1 MQTLTLIIDKR
12 RELPAKYKKLLESS
26 TDVIIEKDIL
36 SAMKVIQSL
45 EPDLII
51 ISGDDL
57 SEDCRKIRALT
68 YNMRPIIVGMSKSAE
83 LDDKLRVLD
92 AGADD
97 FISEPV
103 NPDEFKARIQAHLRR
118 EYESNLD
125 YKKLLPDKNC
135 SLRALKRVTVRSAD
149 WACLLVSVENF
160 QSYQET
166 YTELASDKLLQ
177 TYAAIVRS
185 ALGENDYFG
194 VLSDSEFLIITDNLK
209 AERVAN
215 YLTFT
220 FDAVVSKFYSKQDN
234 ARGFMLMQGDEFAGR
249 RSNFV
254 YTAIGLVSNEF
265 IQYSDPQQLMNALVQ
280 THRLAKNLNKSGYI
294 IERPRISGEITV
306 LEVNNRVRIIEKDE
320 ALNTLL
326 TTILSL
332 QGYEISDENPAVVIL
347 DDEDGLERIKDFG
360 GAKVIVTSVVHDKER
375 ILSAGADLYLPKPY
389 EISHLVKWVDK
400 FFAKLYN

>member
-1 MQTLTLIIDKR
+1 MQSVTLIIDKR

-26 TDVIIEKDIL
+26 ANQVTIEKEL
-36 SAMKVIQSL
+36 LGAMKTIQNL

-83 LDDKLRVLD
+83 LEDKLQVLD

-103 NPDEFKARIQAHLRR
+103 NPDEFKARIHAHLRR

-125 YKKLLPDKNC
+125 YKKLMPDKNC
-135 SLRALKRVTVRSAD
+135 SMRALKRVVAQNSD
-149 WACLLVSVENF
+149 WACLLISIENL
-160 QSYQET
+160 QNYTEV
-166 YTELASDKLLQ
+166 YTELASDKLVQ
-177 TYAAIVRS
+177 TFAAITRS

-194 VLSDSEFLIITDNLK
+194 ADNDFLIITDPVK
-209 AERVAN
+209 AERIAN

-220 FDAVVSKFYSKQDN
+220 FDAVVPKFYSVQDN
-234 ARGFMLMQGDEFAGR
+234 ARGFVLMQGDEFAGR

-254 YTAIGLVSNEF
+254 HLAIGVVSNEF
-265 IQYSDPQQLMNALVQ
+265 VQYNDPQQLRNALVQ
-280 THRLAKNLNKSGYI
+280 THRLARNLNKSAYI
-294 IERPRISGEITV
+294 IERPRISGEAAA
-306 LEVNNRVRIIEKDE
+306 LEVNNRVAIFEKDE
-320 ALNTLL
+320 ALLTLL
-326 TTILSL
+326 TTILEL
-332 QGYEISDENPAVVIL
+332 QGYEVSNENPAVVIL
-347 DDEDGLERIKDFG
+347 DAEEGLGRIKDFG
-360 GAKVIVTSVVHDKER
+360 SAKVIVTSIFHDKER

-389 EISHLVKWVDK
+389 EPAHLIRWVAQLDRGK
-400 FFAKLYN
+400 